1 MAEDRNKWRA
11 VVHTVLNLRIPYN
24 KGMSRQLTDKTKLI
38 IIIIIIIIIIM
49 SVRFKDTC
57 LGALEIWDR

>member
-38 IIIIIIIIIIM
+38 IIIIIIM